1 MKRLVVL
8 GAIVTTVL
16 VPSVASADSPIREFF
31 PADPITVEDVCDF
44 PLLFDPIINQ
54 EFVQSFFDEE
64 GNLERQIVTG
74 RFVEELTNLD
84 SDESITV
91 NVSGPVFFTFTEDTL
106 MVRTEGRT
114 LLFFLPG
121 DLTSGQSYVRV
132 TNGPNIFEVDLATGA
147 TTPILESTNFVDVCE
162 ALA

>member
-1 MKRLVVL
+1 MKRLVAL
-8 GAIVTTVL
+8 GAVLAAVL
-16 VPSVASADSPIREFF
+16 VPSVASAESPIREFF

-44 PLLFDPIINQ
+44 PLFFDPIINQ
-54 EFVQSFFDEE
+54 EFVESFFDEE

-74 RFVEELTNLD
+74 RFVAELTNLD
-84 SDESITV
+84 SAESITV
-91 NVSGPVFFTFTEDTL
+91 NISGPAVFTFTEDTL
-106 MVRTEGRT
+106 TVRTEGRT

-147 TTPILESTNFVDVCE
+147 TTPIRESTNFVDVCE